1 MAASQRCSVRLG
13 FSLSEG
19 PGFVEKEVG
28 EKEDGLND
36 DDKSNNASSVAH
48 QLFDSVAGPADATF
62 S

>member
-1 MAASQRCSVRLG
+1 
-13 FSLSEG
+13 LSEG

-48 QLFDSVAGPADATF
+48 QLFDSVAGPVDATF